1 MSAPELPLALFGA
14 PPAFAEPL
22 HVGRPNIGDRAR
34 LMQRIEDVLE
44 RRWLTNDGPCVREFE
59 RRIRELVGVRAC
71 VATCNATIALEILIR
86 AVGMRDEVIVPSFTF
101 VATAHALQWQE
112 IKPVFCDVDP
122 RTHMLD
128 PGRVEELITPKT
140 SGIIGVHLWGRVCDV
155 DGLQAVADRHGLAL
169 IYDAAHAFG
178 CSRNGRMVGGFG
190 QAEVFSFHATKF
202 FNSFEGGAIVT
213 DDEGLAEKVRLM
225 RNFGFRGKDNVVY
238 LGSNGKMTE
247 VCAAMGLTSFDAMNE
262 FIAVNKRNH
271 ECYCDALGAVPG
283 IRVLQFP
290 ADEGSN
296 YHYVVADVEERD
308 AGLSRD
314 ELVRVLEAENV
325 LARRYF
331 TPGVHLMEPY
341 RSFQPQAG
349 LVLPET
355 ERLSG
360 RVMTLPTGQTV
371 SEDDVRRVARVIAT
385 ACAHAD
391 RVRARLGRKAGTAN

>member
-1 MSAPELPLALFGA
+1 MSSSEPSLALFGA

-22 HVGRPNIGDRAR
+22 HVGRPNIGDRGR
-34 LMQRIEDVLE
+34 LMRRIEEILD
-44 RRWLTNDGPCVREFE
+44 RRWLTNNGPCVREFE
-59 RRIRELVGVRAC
+59 RRICELVGTRAC
-71 VATCNATIALEILIR
+71 VATCNGTIALEILIR

-128 PGRVEELITPKT
+128 PARVEELITPKT

-169 IYDAAHAFG
+169 IYDAAHAFA
-178 CSRNGRMVGGFG
+178 CSKNGRMVGSFG
-190 QAEVFSFHATKF
+190 RAEVFSFHATKS
-202 FNSFEGGAIVT
+202 FNAFEGGAIVT
-213 DDEGLAEKVRLM
+213 DDEELAAKLRLM
-225 RNFGFRGKDNVVY
+225 RNFGFQGNDNVVY

-247 VCAAMGLTSFDAMNE
+247 VCAAMGLTSFDAMEE

-271 ECYCDALGAVPG
+271 ECYRNALGALRG
-283 IRVLQFP
+283 LSVLPFP
-290 ADEGSN
+290 EDDRSN
-296 YHYVVADVEERD
+296 YHYVVVDVEERD

-355 ERLSG
+355 NRLSE
-360 RVMTLPTGQTV
+360 RVMTLPTGQSV
-371 SEDDVRRVARVIAT
+371 SEDHVRRIARVLET
-385 ACAHAD
+385 ACANAE
-391 RVRARLGRKAGTAN
+391 RVRARLRRP

>member
-1 MSAPELPLALFGA
+1 MTSPELPLALFGA
-14 PPAFAEPL
+14 PPAFVEPL

-34 LMQRIEDVLE
+34 LMERIEDVLD
-44 RRWLTNDGPCVREFE
+44 RRWLTNNGPYVQEFE

-71 VATCNATIALEILIR
+71 VVTCNGTIALEILIR

-112 IKPVFCDVDP
+112 IKPIFCDVEP

-169 IYDAAHAFG
+169 IYDAAHAFA
-178 CSRNGRMVGGFG
+178 CSRNGRMVGSFG
-190 QAEVFSFHATKF
+190 RAEVFSFHATKF

-213 DDEGLAEKVRLM
+213 DDEELAEKMRLM

-238 LGSNGKMTE
+238 VGSNGKMPE
-247 VCAAMGLTSFDAMNE
+247 VCAAMGLTSFDAMDE

-271 ECYCDALGAVPG
+271 ECYRDALDTVPG
-283 IRVLQFP
+283 ICVLQFP
-290 ADEGSN
+290 ADERSN
-296 YHYVVADVEERD
+296 YQYVVVDVEERD

-331 TPGVHLMEPY
+331 TPGAHLMEPY

-355 ERLSG
+355 ERLST

-371 SEDDVRRVARVIAT
+371 SEDDVRRIARVIAT

-391 RVRARLGRKAGTAN
+391 LVRARLARKGTLPP

>member
-1 MSAPELPLALFGA
+1 MTSPEPQLALFGA

-22 HVGRPNIGDRAR
+22 HVGRPNIGDRGR
-34 LMQRIEDVLE
+34 LMQRIEEILD

-59 RRIRELVGVRAC
+59 RRICELVGTRAC
-71 VATCNATIALEILIR
+71 VATCNGTIALEILIR
-86 AVGMRDEVIVPSFTF
+86 AVGLRDEVIVPSFTF

-128 PGRVEELITPKT
+128 PARVEELITPKT
-140 SGIIGVHLWGRVCDV
+140 SGIIGVHLWGRACDV

-169 IYDAAHAFG
+169 IYDAAHAFA
-178 CSRNGRMVGGFG
+178 CSKNGRMVGGFG
-190 QAEVFSFHATKF
+190 RAEVFSFHATKF
-202 FNSFEGGAIVT
+202 FNAFEGGAIVT
-213 DDEGLAEKVRLM
+213 DDEELAGKMRLM
-225 RNFGFRGKDNVVY
+225 RNFGFRGKDNVIY

-247 VCAAMGLTSFDAMNE
+247 VCAAMGLTSFDAMEE

-271 ECYCDALGAVPG
+271 ECYRDALGALRG
-283 IRVLQFP
+283 ISLLPFP
-290 ADEGSN
+290 ADERSN
-296 YHYVVADVEERD
+296 YHYVVVEVEERD

-331 TPGVHLMEPY
+331 APGVHLMEPY
-341 RSFQPQAG
+341 HSFQPQAG

-355 ERLSG
+355 NRLSE
-360 RVMTLPTGQTV
+360 RVMTLPTGQSV
-371 SEDDVRRVARVIAT
+371 SEADIRRIARVLAT
-385 ACAHAD
+385 ACANAE
-391 RVRARLGRKAGTAN
+391 RVRARLRSP

>member
-1 MSAPELPLALFGA
+1 MSASEPKLALFGA

-22 HVGRPNIGDRAR
+22 HVGRPNIGDRAQ
-34 LMQRIEDVLE
+34 LMRRIEEILD

-59 RRIRELVGVRAC
+59 HRIRELVGTRAC
-71 VATCNATIALEILIR
+71 VATCNGTLALEILIR
-86 AVGMRDEVIVPSFTF
+86 AVGMRGEVIVPSFTF

-128 PGRVEELITPKT
+128 PRRVEELITPRT

-155 DGLQAVADRHGLAL
+155 DALQRIADRHRLTL
-169 IYDAAHAFG
+169 IYDAAHAFA
-178 CSRNGRMVGGFG
+178 CSKNGRMAGSFG
-190 QAEVFSFHATKF
+190 RAEAFSFHATKF

-213 DDEGLAEKVRLM
+213 DDEELAAKMRLM
-225 RNFGFRGKDNVVY
+225 RNFGFQGKDNVIY

-247 VCAAMGLTSFDAMNE
+247 VCAAMGLTSFDAMDE
-262 FIAVNKRNH
+262 FIAANRRNH
-271 ECYCDALGAVPG
+271 ECYRDALGALRG
-283 IRVLQFP
+283 ISLLPYPENEQ
-290 ADEGSN
+290 SN
-296 YHYVVADVEERD
+296 YHYVVVEVDERE

-314 ELVRVLEAENV
+314 ALVRVLEAENV

-331 TPGVHLMEPY
+331 TPGAHLVEPY

-355 ERLSG
+355 SRLSQT
-360 RVMTLPTGQTV
+360 VMTLPNGQSV
-371 SEDDVRRVARVIAT
+371 SEADIRLIARVLET
-385 ACAHAD
+385 ACGHAE
-391 RVRARLGRKAGTAN
+391 RVRARLERA

>member
-1 MSAPELPLALFGA
+1 MTSPEPELALFGA
-14 PPAFAEPL
+14 LPAFAEPL
-22 HVGRPNIGDRAR
+22 HVGRPNIGDRGR
-34 LMQRIEDVLE
+34 LMQRIEEILD
-44 RRWLTNDGPCVREFE
+44 RRWLTNNGPCVREFE
-59 RRIRELVGVRAC
+59 RRICELVGTRAC
-71 VATCNATIALEILIR
+71 VATCNGTIALEILIR

-128 PGRVEELITPKT
+128 PRRVEELITPKT
-140 SGIIGVHLWGRVCDV
+140 SGIVGVHLWGRVCDV
-155 DGLQAVADRHGLAL
+155 DGLQAVADRHRLAL
-169 IYDAAHAFG
+169 IYDAAHAFA
-178 CSRNGRMVGGFG
+178 CSKNGRMVGSFG
-190 QAEVFSFHATKF
+190 RAEVFSFHATKF
-202 FNSFEGGAIVT
+202 FNAFEGGAIVT
-213 DDEGLAEKVRLM
+213 DDEELAEKMRLM

-247 VCAAMGLTSFDAMNE
+247 VCAAMGLTSFDAMQE
-262 FIAVNKRNH
+262 FIAVNRRNH
-271 ECYCDALGAVPG
+271 ECYRDALGALRG
-283 IRVLQFP
+283 LSVLPFP
-290 ADEGSN
+290 ADQQSN
-296 YHYVVADVEERD
+296 YHYVVVDVEERN

-355 ERLSG
+355 NRLSE
-360 RVMTLPTGQTV
+360 RVMTLPTGQSV
-371 SEDDVRRVARVIAT
+371 SEDDIRRIARVLAT
-385 ACAHAD
+385 ACANAE
-391 RVRARLGRKAGTAN
+391 RVRARLGRL

>member
-1 MSAPELPLALFGA
+1 MSASEPSLALFGA

-22 HVGRPNIGDRAR
+22 HVGRPNIGNREQ
-34 LMQRIEDVLE
+34 LMQRIEEILD
-44 RRWLTNDGPCVREFE
+44 RRWLTNNGPCVKEFE
-59 RRIRELVGVRAC
+59 RRICELVGTRAC
-71 VATCNATIALEILIR
+71 VATCNATIALELLIR

-122 RTHMLD
+122 HTHMLD
-128 PGRVEELITPKT
+128 PARVEELITPKT

-155 DGLQAVADRHGLAL
+155 EGLQAVADRHGLAL
-169 IYDAAHAFG
+169 VYDAAHAFA
-178 CSRNGRMVGGFG
+178 CSKNGRMVGSFG
-190 QAEVFSFHATKF
+190 RAEVFSFHATKF
-202 FNSFEGGAIVT
+202 FNAFEGGAIVT
-213 DDEGLAEKVRLM
+213 DDEELAEKLRLM
-225 RNFGFRGKDNVVY
+225 RNFGFQGKDNVVY

-247 VCAAMGLTSFDAMNE
+247 VCAAMGLTSFDAME
-262 FIAVNKRNH
+262 TFIAANRRNH
-271 ECYCDALGAVPG
+271 ECYRDALGALRG
-283 IRVLQFP
+283 ISVLPFP
-290 ADEGSN
+290 EDERSN
-296 YHYVVADVEERD
+296 YHYVVVDVEEQD

-355 ERLSG
+355 DRLSR
-360 RVMTLPTGQTV
+360 RVMTLPTGQSV
-371 SEDDVRRVARVIAT
+371 SEDDIRRIARVLET
-385 ACAHAD
+385 ACANAE
-391 RVRARLGRKAGTAN
+391 RVRARLGRT